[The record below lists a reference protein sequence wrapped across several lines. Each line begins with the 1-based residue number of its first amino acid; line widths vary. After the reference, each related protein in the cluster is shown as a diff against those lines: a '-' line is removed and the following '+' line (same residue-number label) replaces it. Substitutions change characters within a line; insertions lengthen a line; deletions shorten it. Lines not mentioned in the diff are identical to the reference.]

1 MLELKNIYKSFGKKI
16 AINNLS
22 FSIPEGKIFGFI
34 GPNGAGKTTT
44 IKSLATLI
52 APDSGNISIKNID
65 IVKNPQ
71 KVKNIIGYIPD
82 TPFLYEKLTGREF
95 IEFTGEIFNI
105 KRDTLLEKI
114 NLIIKNLGFGEW
126 IDQLIETYS
135 HGMKQRI
142 VIASAFI
149 HDPYLLLVDE
159 PMVGLDPISSKRVKQ
174 LFLSHAKKGNIVF
187 ISTHTLS
194 IVEDICD
201 IVGVILKGELVY
213 IGTPDDMKKE
223 SSLEQVF
230 LQITAEKND

>member
-1 MLELKNIYKSFGKKI
+1 MLEIKNISKSFGNKI
-16 AINNLS
+16 AVNNLT
-22 FSIPEGKIFGFI
+22 FTIPEGKIFGFI

-65 IVKNPQ
+65 ILKNPK
-71 KVKNIIGYIPD
+71 KVKKIIGYIPD

-105 KRDTLLEKI
+105 KRDILKKKI
-114 NLIIKNLGFGEW
+114 DSIIENLGFGEW

-142 VIASAFI
+142 VIASAII

-174 LFLSHAKKGNIVF
+174 LFTHHAKKGNIIF

-194 IVEDICD
+194 VVEDICD
-201 IVGVILKGELVY
+201 IVGVILKGELIY
-213 IGTPDDMKKE
+213 FGTPKEMKKDG
-223 SSLEQVF
+223 SLEQVF
-230 LQITAEKND
+230 LQITTEKND